1 MFSLPKI
8 PTVETFGV
16 SLDTLKVEGALTAVK
31 DKVNESTKDAG
42 GIFDFLDKLKDV
54 TAQMEELKAQTD
66 NIIPDDKPKLPSLQG
81 DLQSAME
88 AAKGGVS
95 GLAAAASSLGKTMA
109 KFSGGPS
116 IPGFSLSGAIDKIKS
131 GGSIDVRNA
140 VPNVVVEESQVY
152 DPDSGNTT
160 TVQQF
165 KVLGMQAEVSTS
177 DSGESSKAEISLGDI
192 KLSLQVP
199 ATAAVPQGMQQNN
212 TLNTVSGA
220 AEAPPAS
227 PAPSTTESE
236 GTWPEVI
243 GGGVQLFISTP
254 HPEIEDESFW
264 KPEGYSGM
272 HAMLVGATQKVRA
285 TKIGLAQGIGLF
297 DRSSPNSG
305 NSPVKVSS
313 GGILS
318 MFTGFMKKDL
328 ALLESYSSEV
338 M

>member
-1 MFSLPKI
+1 
-8 PTVETFGV
+8 
-16 SLDTLKVEGALTAVK
+16 
-31 DKVNESTKDAG
+31 
-42 GIFDFLDKLKDV
+42 
-54 TAQMEELKAQTD
+54 
-66 NIIPDDKPKLPSLQG
+66 
-81 DLQSAME
+81 
-88 AAKGGVS
+88 
-95 GLAAAASSLGKTMA
+95 MA

-140 VPNVVVEESQVY
+140 VPNVVIKESTV
-152 DPDSGNTT
+152 DGK

-199 ATAAVPQGMQQNN
+199 ATAAVPQGMQQDN

-236 GTWPEVI
+236 GTWPRVI

-254 HPEIEDESFW
+254 HPEIED
-264 KPEGYSGM
+264 
-272 HAMLVGATQKVRA
+272 
-285 TKIGLAQGIGLF
+285 
-297 DRSSPNSG
+297 
-305 NSPVKVSS
+305 
-313 GGILS
+313 
-318 MFTGFMKKDL
+318 
-328 ALLESYSSEV
+328 
-338 M
+338 